1 MIYDIGKKL
10 PCLMRE
16 FGRCGVAK
24 LLREFTDEFV
34 YSLEALF
41 CLGLRSCQ
49 RKSSDDVV
57 AFREIFED

>member
-24 LLREFTDEFV
+24 LLREYTDDFV

-41 CLGLRSCQ
+41 SLGFKTCQ
-49 RKSSDDVV
+49 RKVTDVIV
-57 AFREIFED
+57 AFKEIFED